1 MLFAS
6 VKRLLSDSVHGGML
20 KALALAARLTFF
32 VLVVPYLLAG
42 ELAVYVFVNSTALI
56 AATVLIFGLNE
67 ELPRVIEGDYAEAH
81 PYLFWFYSLSGVSL
95 VCIVLAVLVPG
106 TITACV
112 LLSVTLLAGRFLGGI
127 VRSIDP
133 AIHERLQNLPWVLF
147 VGVTA
152 ITRPEMGA
160 ELIVTMACCMNV
172 VQWLSLYQARS
183 HRSDGI
189 DYKPR
194 YSLGALWKMALHQ
207 GSTRLL
213 SNLFLLGFM
222 RGLVLWPVWIGL
234 GADLDEV
241 AFAIAIGGVVSQFGL
256 IPANRAYS
264 RWCRL
269 NPQYRGEWKKAIYSG
284 LVLGLGLATVCL
296 LGLLAVN
303 WLGLLPPQVQSLPL
317 LIQALV
323 FFALMPA
330 FRFVRYLS
338 WSRGLLGSWIAILTG
353 VMFLLV
359 GAIVWFVPL
368 DYWFITAAAVLI
380 IGFVLVSLRSREFFP
395 PKTGA

>member
-1 MLFAS
+1 
-6 VKRLLSDSVHGGML
+6 
-20 KALALAARLTFF
+20 
-32 VLVVPYLLAG
+32 
-42 ELAVYVFVNSTALI
+42 
-56 AATVLIFGLNE
+56 
-67 ELPRVIEGDYAEAH
+67 
-81 PYLFWFYSLSGVSL
+81 
-95 VCIVLAVLVPG
+95 
-106 TITACV
+106 
-112 LLSVTLLAGRFLGGI
+112 
-127 VRSIDP
+127 
-133 AIHERLQNLPWVLF
+133 
-147 VGVTA
+147 
-152 ITRPEMGA
+152 
-160 ELIVTMACCMNV
+160 
-172 VQWLSLYQARS
+172 
-183 HRSDGI
+183 
-189 DYKPR
+189 
-194 YSLGALWKMALHQ
+194 MALHQ